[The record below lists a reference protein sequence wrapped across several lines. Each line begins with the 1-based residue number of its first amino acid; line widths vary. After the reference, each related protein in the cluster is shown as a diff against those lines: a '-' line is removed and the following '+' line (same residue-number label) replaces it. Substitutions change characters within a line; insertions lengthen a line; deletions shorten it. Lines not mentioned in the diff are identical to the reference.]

1 MLFTHPTK
9 ADQTQTITIPRKN
22 IKQKTKN
29 KKKGNQKTK
38 IEEERGRERNLSP
51 VAEFEDCLLISLM
64 RSVTRLPLAN

>member
-1 MLFTHPTK
+1 MLFTHPPK
-9 ADQTQTITIPRKN
+9 ADQTQTITIPPK
-22 IKQKTKN
+22 KHKTKN

-64 RSVTRLPLAN
+64 RSMTWLPLAN